1 MKFLYCI
8 LYLIISGVIIFFV
21 GRIYPRKWI
30 NENKFPYK
38 SFKFEKEG
46 KFYNKLRVN
55 KWKTK
60 LPDASVIIC
69 KVIPKFMPVKR
80 IKTNKKEEINVL
92 LKETCVAE
100 STHFIAALTGFFCIK
115 IWKSLGGWLISIIY
129 LIWNYL
135 FIIIQRYNRPRLI
148 NIKNKLEAI

>member
-1 MKFLYCI
+1 M
-8 LYLIISGVIIFFV
+8 
-21 GRIYPRKWI
+21 
-30 NENKFPYK
+30 
-38 SFKFEKEG
+38 
-46 KFYNKLRVN
+46 
-55 KWKTK
+55 
-60 LPDASVIIC
+60 PD
-69 KVIPKFMPVKR
+69 KR

-148 NIKNKLEAI
+148 KTINKLETI